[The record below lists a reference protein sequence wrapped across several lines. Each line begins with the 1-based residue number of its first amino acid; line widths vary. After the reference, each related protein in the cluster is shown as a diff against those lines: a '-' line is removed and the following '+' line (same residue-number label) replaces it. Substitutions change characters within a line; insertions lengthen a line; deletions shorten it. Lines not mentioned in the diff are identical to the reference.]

1 LEARRQQKRALFW
14 TCADSSRLA
23 EIAAFLR
30 RALSNLAGYRDRAEE
45 RYLIELAAVEACTN
59 VIRYAYRNGPPGR
72 IGLSVRPRG
81 NGLEILVLDRGAP
94 FDPTEIPRPDL
105 ANPGEGGYGVFLMR
119 EIMSEVRYERRG
131 GRWNCLYL
139 IRKEP
144 AQEAGGSATVAK
156 ANSRGRLPRGT
167 AGADTEKSREG
178 SE

>member
-1 LEARRQQKRALFW
+1 LEARRQEKRALFW

-30 RALSNLAGYRDRAEE
+30 RSLSNLAGYRDRAED

-59 VIRYAYRNGPPGR
+59 VIRYAYRDGPPGR
-72 IGLSVRPRG
+72 IGLSVRPTK

-94 FDPTEIPRPDL
+94 FNPTEIPRPDL
-105 ANPGEGGYGVFLMR
+105 ANPREGGYGIFLMR

-139 IRKEP
+139 IRKDPPLE
-144 AQEAGGSATVAK
+144 GDFSTRL
-156 ANSRGRLPRGT
+156 ANSIGQPLAGT
-167 AGADTEKSREG
+167 AAVKDRRGSR
-178 SE
+178 

>member
-1 LEARRQQKRALFW
+1 MEARRQDKRALLW

-30 RALSNLAGYRDRAEE
+30 RALSDLAGYRDRAEE

-59 VIRYAYRNGPPGR
+59 VIRYAYRSGPPGR
-72 IGLSVRPRG
+72 IGLSVRPRK

-94 FDPTEIPRPDL
+94 FNPTEIPRPDL
-105 ANPGEGGYGVFLMR
+105 ANPGEGGYGIFLIR

-139 IRKEP
+139 IREDP
-144 AQEAGGSATVAK
+144 PLEGDSSTRL
-156 ANSRGRLPRGT
+156 ANSAGRLPNGT
-167 AGADTEKSREG
+167 AAAKDGRGSR
-178 SE
+178 